1 MCKSESHPG
10 WIPRSQLCEGHRDCS
25 DGSDESIRTCKLHP
39 MYTGDDTFCVSGGI
53 ILSEKIC
60 NGVVDCLD
68 GTDEMGCK
76 EIKVEDYRGN
86 CG

>member
-1 MCKSESHPG
+1 
-10 WIPRSQLCEGHRDCS
+10 
-25 DGSDESIRTCKLHP
+25 

-53 ILSEKIC
+53 ILNEKIC